1 MGTGDGYIAPLALPF
16 KPGTVTWRVNL
27 EPGLMLG
34 GGRALLLQVAHPL
47 VAAGVA
53 QHSDYQSDPWAR
65 LARTLD
71 VMFKMAFADPA
82 VSRRQSETLDATH
95 RRVTGTSSDG
105 VAYRALDPALLVWV
119 WATLVDSALVVY
131 ERCYGRLGTVDRE
144 RFYQEQK
151 LIAYGCGV
159 PEGACPERL
168 ADFESYFAG
177 VVETEL
183 RVTPEARAVSDAISR
198 PPLRRPLGPLAAGP
212 LNLVTAGLLPPSVR
226 HDYGLVW
233 SDERERL
240 LTAFFAIVGLV
251 ARVVPRPLR
260 QLPGLYAVQRTKPL
274 MPPRFLRAE
283 KAGPARKTT
292 AA

>member
-1 MGTGDGYIAPLALPF
+1 MGRADRYIPPQALPF
-16 KPGTVTWRVNL
+16 RPGTVTWRVNL
-27 EPGLMLG
+27 EPGLVLG

-71 VMFKMAFADPA
+71 VMFKMAFADRA
-82 VSRRQSETLDATH
+82 VSRRQSKTLEATH
-95 RRVTGTSSDG
+95 RRVSGTSSEG

-131 ERCYGRLGTVDRE
+131 ERCYGRLGPIDRE

-177 VVETEL
+177 VVETQL
-183 RVTPEARAVSDAISR
+183 RVTPEAQAVADAISR

-226 HDYGLVW
+226 HDYGLAW
-233 SDERERL
+233 SDERDRL
-240 LTAFFAIVGLV
+240 LTAFFGVVGFA
-251 ARVVPRPLR
+251 ARFVPRPLR
-260 QLPGLYAVQRTKPL
+260 QLPGLYAVRRTKPL
-274 MPPRFLRAE
+274 MPPRFLQVQKTR
-283 KAGPARKTT
+283 PAQKTT